1 MNILYLEDDFI
12 NAEQSKNI
20 INFYNNHLIHT
31 HEYLTGFNNDNVSY
45 PLNILNQYKHEHI
58 LSTCVDRIIK
68 LCEGF
73 VCDAKLD
80 NLEIVKKTPNSYMD
94 YHVDTITGDVLSG
107 IVYLNDDYSGGSTGF
122 ESFQVEPK
130 VGRLIIFS
138 NAHYRHCVNKVKG
151 NDRYTLSSWFVR
163 NPV

>member
-12 NAEQSKNI
+12 TAEQSKDI
-20 INFYNNHLIHT
+20 INFYNHHVT
-31 HEYLTGFNNDNVSY
+31 KSYVYYSGFNNISY
-45 PLNILNQYKHEHI
+45 PLNILNQYKNQ
-58 LSTCVDRIIK
+58 STLNTSVSRIVK
-68 LCEGF
+68 LCKGF
-73 VCDAKLD
+73 IYDTKLD
-80 NLEIVKKTPNSYMD
+80 NLEIVKRLPSSSMN
-94 YHVDTITGDVLSG
+94 YHVDNAEGDILAG

-138 NAHYRHCVNKVKG
+138 NAHYRHCVNEVKG
-151 NDRYTLSSWFVR
+151 NDRYTLSLWFVK

>member
-31 HEYLTGFNNDNVSY
+31 HEYRSYDNQISY
-45 PLNILNQYKHEHI
+45 PLNIINRYKHEHT
-58 LSTCVDRIIK
+58 LNTCVGGIIK
-68 LCEGF
+68 LCNGF

-80 NLEIVKKTPNSYMD
+80 NLEIVKRTPSSSME
-94 YHVDTITGDVLSG
+94 YHVDSMTGDVLSG

-138 NAHYRHCVNKVKG
+138 NAHYRHCVNEVKG
-151 NDRYTLSSWFVR
+151 NNRYTLSSWFVK

>member
-20 INFYNNHLIHT
+20 INFYNNHLT
-31 HEYLTGFNNDNVSY
+31 KTFVYGSSY
-45 PLNILNQYKHEHI
+45 PLNILNQYKNEQVLNDSI
-58 LSTCVDRIIK
+58 SKIIK
-68 LCEGF
+68 ICKGF
-73 VCDAKLD
+73 VSDAKLD
-80 NLEIVKKTPNSYMD
+80 NLEIVKRPPSSSMY
-94 YHVDTITGDVLSG
+94 YHVYSVRGDVLAG

-138 NAHYRHCVNKVKG
+138 NAHYRHCVNEVKG
-151 NDRYTLSSWFVR
+151 NNRYTLSSWFVK

>member
-20 INFYNNHLIHT
+20 INFYNNHLIHSYE
-31 HEYLTGFNNDNVSY
+31 HRSCDNQISY
-45 PLNILNQYKHEHI
+45 PLKILNRYKHEHT
-58 LSTCVDRIIK
+58 LNTCVDRIIK
-68 LCEGF
+68 LCKGF
-73 VCDAKLD
+73 VHDAKLD
-80 NLEIVKKTPNSYMD
+80 NLEIVKRPPSSSMD
-94 YHVDTITGDVLSG
+94 YHVDSITGDVLSG
-107 IVYLNDDYSGGSTGF
+107 IVYLNDDYFGGSTGF

-138 NAHYRHCVNKVKG
+138 NSHYRHCVNKVKG
-151 NDRYTLSSWFVR
+151 NYRYTLSSWFVK

>member
-12 NAEQSKNI
+12 TAEQSKNI
-20 INFYNNHLIHT
+20 INFYNNHSIHSY
-31 HEYLTGFNNDNVSY
+31 EYCTDFNNVSY
-45 PLNILNQYKHEHI
+45 PLNIVNQYKHEHLLNTSI
-58 LSTCVDRIIK
+58 DRIVKICK
-68 LCEGF
+68 GF

-80 NLEIVKKTPNSYMD
+80 LVEIVKRPPNSFMN
-94 YHVDTITGDVLSG
+94 YHIDSTKGDVLSG

-138 NAHYRHCVNKVKG
+138 NAHYRHCVNEVKG
-151 NDRYTLSSWFVR
+151 NDRYTLSSWFVK

>member
-12 NAEQSKNI
+12 TAEQSKNI

-31 HEYLTGFNNDNVSY
+31 YEYRSYDNQISY
-45 PLNILNQYKHEHI
+45 PLNIINQYKHEHT
-58 LSTCVDRIIK
+58 LNTCVGGIIK
-68 LCEGF
+68 LCKGF
-73 VCDAKLD
+73 VCDSKLD
-80 NLEIVKKTPNSYMD
+80 NLEIVKRTPSSSME
-94 YHVDTITGDVLSG
+94 YHVDNITGDVLSG

-122 ESFQVEPK
+122 ESFQIEPK

-138 NAHYRHCVNKVKG
+138 NAHYRHCVNEVKG
-151 NDRYTLSSWFVR
+151 NNRYTLSSWFVK

>member
-12 NAEQSKNI
+12 TAEQSKNI

-31 HEYLTGFNNDNVSY
+31 HEYRSYDNQISY
-45 PLNILNQYKHEHI
+45 PLNIINQYKHEHT
-58 LSTCVDRIIK
+58 LNTCVGGIIK
-68 LCEGF
+68 LCKGF

-80 NLEIVKKTPNSYMD
+80 NLEIVKRTPSSSMD
-94 YHVDTITGDVLSG
+94 YHVDSMTGDVLSG

-138 NAHYRHCVNKVKG
+138 NAHYRHCVNEVKG
-151 NDRYTLSSWFVR
+151 NNRYTLSSWFVK

>member
-12 NAEQSKNI
+12 TAEQSKDI
-20 INFYNNHLIHT
+20 INFYNNHSIHSY
-31 HEYLTGFNNDNVSY
+31 EYRTDFNNISY
-45 PLNILNQYKHEHI
+45 PLNILNQYKNEH
-58 LSTCVDRIIK
+58 LLNTSVSRIVKICK
-68 LCEGF
+68 GF

-80 NLEIVKKTPNSYMD
+80 NLEIVKRSPNSSMN
-94 YHVDTITGDVLSG
+94 YHVDSATGDVLAG

-138 NAHYRHCVNKVKG
+138 NSYYRHCVNEVMG
-151 NDRYTLSSWFVR
+151 NDRYTLSSWFVK

>member
-12 NAEQSKNI
+12 TAEQSKDI
-20 INFYNNHLIHT
+20 INFYNNHLIHSYE
-31 HEYLTGFNNDNVSY
+31 HRSCDNQISY
-45 PLNILNQYKHEHI
+45 PLNILNRYKHEHT
-58 LSTCVDRIIK
+58 LSTCADRIVK
-68 LCEGF
+68 LCKRF
-73 VCDAKLD
+73 VHDAKLD
-80 NLEIVKKTPNSYMD
+80 NLEIVKRLPSSSMN
-94 YHVDTITGDVLSG
+94 YHVDNAEGDVLAG

-138 NAHYRHCVNKVKG
+138 NSHYRHCVNEVKG
-151 NDRYTLSSWFVR
+151 NDRYTLSSWFVK

>member
-20 INFYNNHLIHT
+20 INFYNNHSIHSF
-31 HEYLTGFNNDNVSY
+31 EYRTGFNNVSY
-45 PLNILNQYKHEHI
+45 PLNILNQYKNEEI
-58 LSTCVDRIIK
+58 LNDSINKIIK
-68 LCEGF
+68 ICKGF
-73 VCDAKLD
+73 ISNAKLD
-80 NLEIVKKTPNSYMD
+80 NLEIVKRPSNSSMD
-94 YHVDTITGDVLSG
+94 YHVDSITGDVLAG

-122 ESFQVEPK
+122 ESFQVDPK

-138 NAHYRHCVNKVKG
+138 NSHYRHCVNQVKG
-151 NDRYTLSSWFVR
+151 SDRYTLSSWFVK

>member
-12 NAEQSKNI
+12 NTEQSKNI
-20 INFYNNHLIHT
+20 INFYNNHSIHSF
-31 HEYLTGFNNDNVSY
+31 EYRTDFNNVSY
-45 PLNILNQYKHEHI
+45 PLNILNQYKNEQI
-58 LSTCVDRIIK
+58 LNDSINKIIK
-68 LCEGF
+68 ICKGF
-73 VCDAKLD
+73 ISDSKLD
-80 NLEIVKKTPNSYMD
+80 NLEIVKRPSNSSMG
-94 YHVDTITGDVLSG
+94 YHVDSVTGDVLAG

-138 NAHYRHCVNKVKG
+138 NSHYRHCVNEVKD
-151 NDRYTLSSWFVR
+151 NDRYTLSSWFVK